1 MDLICQK
8 AASLFSLQHL
18 ESLQREGCRLGAPI
32 SMGCTPCFE
41 EWLEATFLEKCWVVA
56 MGCAWR
62 RDSLLI
68 NLSPAEHPWQVI
80 PVKCISTN
88 SEG

>member
-1 MDLICQK
+1 MDLISQK

-41 EWLEATFLEKCWVVA
+41 ERLEATFLESVGLLPWVVL
-56 MGCAWR
+56 G
-62 RDSLLI
+62 
-68 NLSPAEHPWQVI
+68 AETL
-80 PVKCISTN
+80 C
-88 SEG
+88 